1 MDGRRAAS
9 IGSLEDS
16 ASVDDFEVFR
26 RRKRVLEIVGQLKR
40 DLEVV
45 YRRRMS
51 LNLAKDS
58 KSGLVRSAVRI
69 CKWLLKTMDNVENNF
84 EVCHY
89 RSRYF

>member
-9 IGSLEDS
+9 IGSHEDS
-16 ASVDDFEVFR
+16 ASVDDFEVVH
-26 RRKRVLEIVGQLKR
+26 RRKRVLEVVRQLKR

-58 KSGLVRSAVRI
+58 KSGFIDATVVQ
-69 CKWLLKTMDNVENNF
+69 
-84 EVCHY
+84 
-89 RSRYF
+89 